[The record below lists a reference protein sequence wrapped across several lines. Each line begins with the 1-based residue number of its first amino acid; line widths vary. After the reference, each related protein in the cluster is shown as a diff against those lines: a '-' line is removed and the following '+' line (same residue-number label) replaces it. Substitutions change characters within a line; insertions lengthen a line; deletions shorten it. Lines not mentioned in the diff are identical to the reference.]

1 MRLRLGQ
8 ERLDPA
14 QTTLGMVLIP
24 SPNFT
29 SLYDTLI
36 GAYNGIT
43 ILKQ

>member
-1 MRLRLGQ
+1 MRLRLRQ
-8 ERLDPA
+8 ERLYPA
-14 QTTLGMVLIP
+14 QTSLGMALIP

-36 GAYNGIT
+36 GAYNMIT